1 MDDNEMW
8 QAVQTCDP
16 AYDGEFFYAVQTT
29 RIFCRP
35 SCKSKCPRRN
45 NVEYFKSSAEA
56 EAAGYRP
63 CKRCR
68 PGLPQ
73 YDPDR
78 DLAEASKS
86 VFDQYFT
93 DRQELNQQLK
103 ELGVTRKQMSLA
115 FKRYY
120 DMKPAEYLIQV
131 RIAAAKQALQAGASV
146 FDAAADSGY
155 TNYSSFY
162 AHFRKL
168 SGMPPAKYRQLFAQN
183 ISRAVMDT
191 PIGPLRILASQDA
204 ILCVEPANY
213 LEKKAGQATE
223 QVPADRIIPDDPSG
237 DLVKACMGELKEYFA
252 GQRQKFDL
260 PLLPEGTSFQ
270 QKVWQQLQQIPYGET
285 RSYQQLAE
293 MTGDKNASRAIGLA
307 NNCNPILI
315 LIPCH
320 RVIGADGSLTG
331 YAAGLA
337 AKKLLLDLEKG
348 GTKK

>member
-29 RIFCRP
+29 RIFYRP

-68 PGLPQ
+68 PDLPQ

-78 DLAEASKS
+78 DLAKASKA

-103 ELGVTRKQMSLA
+103 ELGVTRKQMSLV

-131 RIAAAKQALQAGASV
+131 RIAAAKQALQAGSSV
-146 FDAAADSGY
+146 FDAAANSGY

-162 AHFRKL
+162 AHFRNL

-191 PIGPLRILASQDA
+191 PIVPPQNCRFPRRHPL
-204 ILCVEPANY
+204 C
-213 LEKKAGQATE
+213 
-223 QVPADRIIPDDPSG
+223 
-237 DLVKACMGELKEYFA
+237 
-252 GQRQKFDL
+252 
-260 PLLPEGTSFQ
+260 
-270 QKVWQQLQQIPYGET
+270 
-285 RSYQQLAE
+285 
-293 MTGDKNASRAIGLA
+293 
-307 NNCNPILI
+307 
-315 LIPCH
+315 
-320 RVIGADGSLTG
+320 
-331 YAAGLA
+331 
-337 AKKLLLDLEKG
+337 
-348 GTKK
+348 

>member
-1 MDDNEMW
+1 MDDNEMR
-8 QAVQTCDP
+8 QAVQTCD
-16 AYDGEFFYAVQTT
+16 
-29 RIFCRP
+29 
-35 SCKSKCPRRN
+35 
-45 NVEYFKSSAEA
+45 
-56 EAAGYRP
+56 
-63 CKRCR
+63 
-68 PGLPQ
+68 
-73 YDPDR
+73 
-78 DLAEASKS
+78 LAEASKA
-86 VFDQYFT
+86 VFDHYFT

-103 ELGVTRKQMSLA
+103 ELGVTRKQMSLVS
-115 FKRYY
+115 KRYY

-162 AHFRKL
+162 THFHKL

-191 PIGPLRILASQDA
+191 PIGPLRTVASQDA
-204 ILCVEPANY
+204 ILCVEPENY
-213 LEKKAGQATE
+213 LEKKGGRASD
-223 QVPADRIIPDDPSG
+223 QVSPDRIIPNDPSG
-237 DLVKACMGELKEYFA
+237 DLVKACMRELKEYFA
-252 GQRQKFDL
+252 GERQKFDL
-260 PLLPEGTSFQ
+260 SLSPEGTSFQ

-285 RSYQQLAE
+285 RSYQEVAE

-331 YAAGLA
+331 YAAGLED
-337 AKKLLLDLEKG
+337 KRYLLDLEKG
-348 GTKK
+348 SKEQ

>member
-8 QAVQTCDP
+8 QAVQTCD
-16 AYDGEFFYAVQTT
+16 
-29 RIFCRP
+29 
-35 SCKSKCPRRN
+35 
-45 NVEYFKSSAEA
+45 
-56 EAAGYRP
+56 
-63 CKRCR
+63 
-68 PGLPQ
+68 
-73 YDPDR
+73 
-78 DLAEASKS
+78 LAEASKS
-86 VFDQYFT
+86 VFDDYFS
-93 DRQELNQQLK
+93 DRQELNHQLK
-103 ELGVTRKQMSLA
+103 ELGVTRKQMSLV

-146 FDAAADSGY
+146 FD
-155 TNYSSFY
+155 SSFY

-191 PIGPLRILASQDA
+191 PIGPLRILSSQDA

-213 LEKKAGQATE
+213 LEKKAGQAPD
-223 QVPADRIIPDDPSG
+223 QVPVDRIIPNDPSG
-237 DLVKACMGELKEYFA
+237 DLVKACMRELKEYFA
-252 GQRQKFDL
+252 GQRQRFDL
-260 PLLPEGTSFQ
+260 PLSPEGTSFQ

-307 NNCNPILI
+307 NNCNSILI

>member
-1 MDDNEMW
+1 
-8 QAVQTCDP
+8 
-16 AYDGEFFYAVQTT
+16 
-29 RIFCRP
+29 
-35 SCKSKCPRRN
+35 
-45 NVEYFKSSAEA
+45 
-56 EAAGYRP
+56 
-63 CKRCR
+63 
-68 PGLPQ
+68 
-73 YDPDR
+73 
-78 DLAEASKS
+78 
-86 VFDQYFT
+86 
-93 DRQELNQQLK
+93 
-103 ELGVTRKQMSLA
+103 MSLV

-131 RIAAAKQALQAGASV
+131 RIAAAKQALQAGASI

-155 TNYSSFY
+155 TGYTNFSSFY

-191 PIGPLRILASQDA
+191 PIGPLRIVASQDA
-204 ILCVEPANY
+204 IICVEPANY
-213 LEKKAGQATE
+213 LEKKTGQATY
-223 QVPADRIIPDDPSG
+223 QVPADRIIPNDPSG
-237 DLVKACMGELKEYFA
+237 DLVKACMRELKEYFA
-252 GQRQKFDL
+252 GQRQKIDL
-260 PLLPEGTSFQ
+260 PLSPEGTSFQ

>member
-8 QAVQTCDP
+8 QAVQTCD
-16 AYDGEFFYAVQTT
+16 
-29 RIFCRP
+29 
-35 SCKSKCPRRN
+35 
-45 NVEYFKSSAEA
+45 
-56 EAAGYRP
+56 
-63 CKRCR
+63 
-68 PGLPQ
+68 
-73 YDPDR
+73 
-78 DLAEASKS
+78 LAEASKA
-86 VFDQYFT
+86 VFDNYFS

-103 ELGVTRKQMSLA
+103 ELGVTRKQMSLV

-131 RIAAAKQALQAGASV
+131 RI
-146 FDAAADSGY
+146 AAADSGY

-168 SGMPPAKYRQLFAQN
+168 SGMSPAKYRQLFAQN

-213 LEKKAGQATE
+213 LEKKTGQATD
-223 QVPADRIIPDDPSG
+223 QVPADRIIPNDPSG
-237 DLVKACMGELKEYFA
+237 DLVKACMRELKEYFA

-260 PLLPEGTSFQ
+260 PLSPEGTSFQ

-307 NNCNPILI
+307 NNCNSILI